1 MVIRNVYAPITF
13 AYEYW
18 WEWREKIKEFPL
30 SESDQMKWGK
40 LSSTRPITYAF
51 SIIDDKIIE
60 QCIVGKYGDEKLI
73 IFESTIQNETDVS
86 LFLEKILP
94 RMGFFHWEVL
104 YGPKRR
110 YLETR
115 KAFRKVVNNMND
127 FEIPVGSHV
136 IYTKQKTE
144 NVCSFHVCDES
155 IIGFSAYTAYI
166 SSEKTLNYLSSID
179 LMEKEKKE
187 IVQSFLTSF
196 SIQMLKERVRLAV
209 S

>member
-30 SESDQMKWGK
+30 SENDLMKWRK
-40 LSSTRPITYAF
+40 LSSKRPITYAF

-60 QCIVGKYGDEKLI
+60 QCIAGKYGDEELI
-73 IFESTIQNETDVS
+73 VFESTIQNEREMS

-104 YGPKRR
+104 YGPKRT

-115 KAFRKVVNNMND
+115 GAFRKVVNKMKK
-127 FEIPVGSHV
+127 FEIPIGSRV
-136 IYTKQKTE
+136 IYTKQQTE
-144 NVCSFHVCDES
+144 NVCSFHACDEN
-155 IIGFSAYTAYI
+155 IVAFSAYSACI
-166 SSEKTLNYLSSID
+166 SSEKTLNCLSSID

-187 IVQSFLTSF
+187 IVQSFLSSF
-196 SIQMLKERVRLAV
+196 SAQMVKERVRLVV